1 MRKLVKLSD
10 YIAER
15 LKSEYGVK
23 YIFMITGAGAM
34 HLNDSFGTTKGL
46 TYFCN
51 HHEQASA
58 IAAECYAR
66 LTNKIGVCNVTT
78 GPGGTNTFTG
88 LIGAWLDSIPM
99 LIISGQIKREVSTYS
114 YPQLKLRQIGIQ
126 EVNIV
131 NMAKPV
137 TKYAKVVMDPYE
149 IRYELEKAI
158 YLSSSGRPGPVWLDI
173 PQDVQNAMIDTDK
186 LRGFDSKEITE
197 NFDSHLLKKQADEI
211 VGYLKK
217 AKRPVIVAGFGIRLG
232 NAIDLFHKFI
242 DRLKIPV
249 VTSLS
254 ALDLM
259 WEKHPL
265 YGGRFGLYGT
275 RGGNFTV
282 QNSDLLLVLGCR
294 MNLWETGYEYKTF
307 ARNAVKVMV
316 DIDKEELKKPTFK
329 PDIPVN
335 TDIKPFLEEMEKQL
349 ENVKLPNRSWWIN
362 KTKYW
367 HKKYPNILPEYRQQK
382 KFVNTYYFTGELS
395 NLLNPKDV
403 IVTGNGTAF
412 TCTCQSIKLKK
423 GQRLCINI
431 GCASM
436 GWDLPAAIG
445 AHLATHKKRII
456 LITGDGSIQFNLQEL
471 QTIVYH
477 KIPVKIFL
485 YNNDGYVAIRITQ
498 SGFFKR
504 IFGTDKKHGVSFPD
518 LQKIAK
524 AYGIPFMRIKNQ
536 KNLKNKLKRVLD
548 SKGSYIC
555 ELLVDP
561 NQPLLPKTKTI
572 SKSDGTLVS
581 KPLEDMSP
589 LLPRQEFLANMFIKP
604 INADV

>member
-1 MRKLVKLSD
+1 MNKLIKLSD

-15 LKSEYGVK
+15 LRDKYGVK
-23 YIFMITGAGAM
+23 YIFMITGGGAM
-34 HLNDSFGTTKGL
+34 HLNDSFGKTAGL

-66 LTNKIGVCNVTT
+66 LTNTIGVLNVTT

-88 LIGAWLDSIPM
+88 LIGAWLDSIPI

-131 NMAKPV
+131 DMAKPV
-137 TKYAKVVMDPYE
+137 TKYAKAVMDPYD
-149 IRYELEKAI
+149 IGYELDKAI
-158 YLSSSGRPGPVWLDI
+158 YLAKSGRPGPVWLDI
-173 PQDVQNAMIDTDK
+173 PQDVQSVKIDVSK
-186 LRGFDSKEITE
+186 LKKFEPQDIEVKP
-197 NFDSHLLKKQADEI
+197 DLKLLKKKVTETLK
-211 VGYLKK
+211 YLKK
-217 AKRPVIVAGFGIRLG
+217 AKRPVIIAGFGIRLG
-232 NAIDLFHKFI
+232 NSVLSFYKLVEK
-242 DRLKIPV
+242 LKIPIL
-249 VTSLS
+249 TSLS
-254 ALDLM
+254 SHDLM
-259 WEKHPL
+259 WESHPQ

-282 QNSDLLLVLGCR
+282 QNADVLLVLGCR
-294 MNLWETGYEYKTF
+294 MNIWEIGYEYKLF
-307 ARNAVKVMV
+307 ARDAVKIMV

-335 TDIKPFLEEMEKQL
+335 ADVKAFIEEMINQAE
-349 ENVKLPNRSWWIN
+349 VFRLPKYSDWLK
-362 KTKYW
+362 KTKQW
-367 HKKYPNILPEYRQQK
+367 HKKYPNILPAYKRQK

-395 NLLNPKDV
+395 DILNSDDV
-403 IVTGNGTAF
+403 IITGNGTAF

-456 LITGDGSIQFNLQEL
+456 LVTGDGSIQMNLQEL
-471 QTIVYH
+471 QTVVHH
-477 KIPVKIFL
+477 KLPLKIFIL
-485 YNNDGYVAIRITQ
+485 NNYGYVAIRITQ

-504 IFGTDKKHGVSFPD
+504 LYGVDREHGVSFPD
-518 LQKIAK
+518 FQKIAR
-524 AYGIPFMRIKNQ
+524 AYGISFMRIKNQ
-536 KNLKNKLKRVLD
+536 KNLKANLKKALD
-548 SKGSYIC
+548 SKGPYIC
-555 ELLVDP
+555 EIMIDP

-572 SKSDGTLVS
+572 VKPNGTLVS
-581 KPLEDMSP
+581 KPLEDMYP
-589 LLPRQEFLANMFIKP
+589 YLPREEFLKNMFVKP
-604 INADV
+604 INTDV